1 MLLKFDGSWDLM
13 EEGIRVAYLQ
23 YADIINVSSASECD
37 WACKTLGC
45 VNDEF
50 SDLFN
55 INCVSA
61 LTKIIEHVANEGV
74 LVVVLSSNI
83 VPCTQ
88 TRALCVGATN
98 TTDDRRADYSNYGD
112 RACGSGRREEMR
124 RRLAARAV
132 PCNSARC
139 GRCPMRSAARTCW
152 SPTRARPNSD
162 IGRVTNRFSSP
173 RLGRRQP
180 ELAATTR
187 LNPCPGIDRGP
198 PLFFVRCMEAAL
210 RF

>member
-61 LTKIIEHVANEGV
+61 LTKIIEHVANEGAAGGRSV
-74 LVVVLSSNI
+74 QQHRSLHSNAGLV
-83 VPCTQ
+83 
-88 TRALCVGATN
+88 R
-98 TTDDRRADYSNYGD
+98 
-112 RACGSGRREEMR
+112 GSDQHHR
-124 RRLAARAV
+124 
-132 PCNSARC
+132 
-139 GRCPMRSAARTCW
+139 
-152 SPTRARPNSD
+152 
-162 IGRVTNRFSSP
+162 
-173 RLGRRQP
+173 
-180 ELAATTR
+180 
-187 LNPCPGIDRGP
+187 
-198 PLFFVRCMEAAL
+198 
-210 RF
+210 